1 MKKDCLKRWNAGL
14 SLAGVLVLTVLFVLC
29 YGKGTGHTLYGWAAA
44 VICTVLFMLVG
55 LQFVPVWTKEWFEK
69 APGQSLKQTKEPAY
83 MGAKIFLSF
92 LLVEGMVL
100 LAVFLL
106 RSFWGQADSFFSD
119 LSFWTCLDSRHYLD
133 IARDGYLSVGDRSR
147 VVQLVFL
154 PGYPLLIGLLD
165 NILGST
171 LAAGLVIS
179 HLSFAGA
186 GWVIYRLLRLDYPHQ
201 TAVRALKYLV
211 LLPGMFFFA
220 APMSESLFLLLCAS
234 CLYCARTGHWFLG
247 CALGGYAAFTRS
259 PGLSLLVVLLL
270 EAGSFWLKEK
280 DIRAFLRRCAAML
293 LVPAGFCAYCFI
305 NWRVSGNPFQ
315 FMVYQRE
322 HWHQQMGMF
331 FNTAAYQLENAV
343 HSGPK
348 SPELWGLWLP
358 NLIALFGGLLL
369 MVFAVKKMRPS
380 YSAWFMA
387 YYAAAMGATWLLSAP
402 RYLIGF
408 LPMSLA
414 AALAADTKN
423 KDTVLT
429 VLCLVLSPMYL
440 CVFVL
445 RWNVW

>member
-1 MKKDCLKRWNAGL
+1 MKKDRQKLWNKGL
-14 SLAGVLVLTVLFVLC
+14 SLAGVLILAALFLLF
-29 YGKGTGHTLYGWAAA
+29 YGKGTGNTLYGWAAA
-44 VICTVLFMLVG
+44 LVSAALFMLVG
-55 LQFVPVWTKEWFEK
+55 LRFVPVWTGEWFGEFLVQK
-69 APGQSLKQTKEPAY
+69 AEPDKEPPY
-83 MGAKIFLSF
+83 MGAKIFLSLLLAEGITL
-92 LLVEGMVL
+92 LLV
-100 LAVFLL
+100 FWL
-106 RSFWGQADSFFSD
+106 RSLLGMADSFLGD
-119 LSFWTCLDSRHYLD
+119 LSFWTCLDSQHYLD
-133 IARDGYLSVGDRSR
+133 IARDGYLSSGEWGR

-154 PGYPLLIGLLD
+154 PGYPVLVGLLD
-165 NILGST
+165 NIVGNT
-171 LAAGLVIS
+171 LTAGLAIS

-186 GWVIYRLLRLDYPHQ
+186 GWVLYRLLRLDYSHK

-211 LLPGMFFFA
+211 LLPGAFFFA
-220 APMSESLFLLLCAS
+220 APMSESLFLLLCAG
-234 CLYCARTGHWFLG
+234 CIYCARTGRWVLG

-270 EAGSFWLKEK
+270 EAGSFWFKEK
-280 DIRAFLRRCAAML
+280 NGKAFALRCAATL
-293 LVPAGFCAYCFI
+293 LVPVGFGAYCLI
-305 NWRVSGNPFQ
+305 NWQVSGNPFQ
-315 FMVYQRE
+315 FMVYQRD

-343 HSGPK
+343 RSGPH

-387 YYAAAMGATWLLSAP
+387 YYAAAIGATWLLSAP

-408 LPMSLA
+408 FPVSLA
-414 AALAADTKN
+414 AALATDTEN
-423 KDTVLT
+423 KDLALT
-429 VLCLVLSPMYL
+429 ILCLVLSPLYL